1 MTSQEALKLLTAIRN
16 VDPEMPVAQ
25 AMCLF
30 VIAQEEEGLSLT
42 ELSKKVGIGMATA
55 SRYVASLNNMT
66 RYRTEGLKFVE
77 SFENPLERR
86 KKIIRL
92 TTRGKIAVRKIL
104 GEENANIQ
112 TR

>member
-1 MTSQEALKLLTAIRN
+1 MTTHEVLKLLSGIRQ

-30 VIAQEEEGLSLT
+30 VIAQAEEGLSLT

-55 SRYVASLNNMT
+55 SRYVASLNNIT
-66 RYRTEGLKFVE
+66 RYKTEGLRLVE

-86 KKIIRL
+86 KKVIRL
-92 TTRGKIAVRKIL
+92 TTRGKIAIRKIL
-104 GEENANIQ
+104 GEQNANI
-112 TR
+112 